1 VAAFKQRST
10 LPLLLLVLQVLQ
22 TLSIII
28 QNVRSETGIFFLF
41 SNNHINNIVDLDF
54 DFSDEEVLGYYVSF
68 LKTISLKLNAGTVHF
83 FLNSSSTGK
92 GFPLYTRAIRLAH
105 NREGMVRAAVRTL
118 TLNVCSVR
126 DPDIISFV
134 TSPPA
139 SHYFTEV
146 AHYMADQVQVRGVDS
161 LAAWYVGLAHRS
173 CSCVDPCYGGVG

>member
-1 VAAFKQRST
+1 M
-10 LPLLLLVLQVLQ
+10 LQ

-54 DFSDEEVLGYYVSF
+54 DFSDEEVLGYYISF

-83 FLNSSSTGK
+83 FLNSSSTGR

-118 TLNVCSVR
+118 TLNVYSVA
-126 DPDIISFV
+126 DADIHTFV
-134 TSPPA
+134 TSHPA

-146 AHYMADQVQVRGVDS
+146 AQYLAEQVQVSRGASSCTQPPPVLHPELCS
-161 LAAWYVGLAHRS
+161 AAEDAKVPKQDLS
-173 CSCVDPCYGGVG
+173 